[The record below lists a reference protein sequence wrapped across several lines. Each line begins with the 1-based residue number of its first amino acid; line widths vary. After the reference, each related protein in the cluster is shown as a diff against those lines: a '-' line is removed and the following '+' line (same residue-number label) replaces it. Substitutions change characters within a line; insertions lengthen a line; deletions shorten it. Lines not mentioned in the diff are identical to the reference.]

1 MLSAFLISLREGVE
15 AALIV
20 GLCLAYLRKI
30 DRRELERP
38 VWLAVG
44 AALLASVALAW
55 FFDYL
60 PVNQEGFEGLLM
72 LLAAALLVGMIVWMR
87 RVARS
92 LRGEIEARV
101 GHFAGRGR
109 LAALGLFFFVSSMVL
124 REGVETVIFLRAVS
138 LDASGAPMI
147 LGTLLGLA
155 LAVALGLFFFQGT
168 LPIRLDRFFEA
179 TSIMLVVVAVQ
190 LTLSGV
196 HELSEALLIP
206 SGPWMMRILGP
217 IVRNDVL
224 FFVVLL
230 GTATWLVARE
240 LLRRWHAA
248 PEETLGEAQLAERER
263 QQRRERR
270 WMTATAVTALVIVVA
285 LAAEHVY
292 AFGDNAAD
300 AATPV
305 YASSDTVRIPLA
317 RVVGGE
323 LHRFRFVHD
332 RTAVRFLVI
341 QKPDGTIFTGLE
353 ACTICGA
360 HGYYRDGDQ
369 VICRNCAAEIPIS
382 HIETPG
388 GCNPVPVESRIE
400 SGELVLPVRGLL
412 APHLSSSGR
421 EAAAGQLRK

>member
-1 MLSAFLISLREGVE
+1 VE
-15 AALIV
+15 AALII

-38 VWLAVG
+38 VWWAVG
-44 AALLASVALAW
+44 AALAASLAGAYLLERLAL
-55 FFDYL
+55 
-60 PVNQEGFEGLLM
+60 NQESVEGFLM
-72 LLAAALLVGMIVWMR
+72 LLAAVLLVGMIVWMR

-101 GHFAGRGR
+101 GHFASRGR
-109 LAALGLFFFVSSMVL
+109 LAAVGLFFFVFSMVL

-138 LDASGAPMI
+138 LNAQGALVA

-179 TSIMLVVVAVQ
+179 TSLMLMVVAVQ
-190 LTLSGV
+190 LTLTGI
-196 HELSEALLIP
+196 HELSEALVIP

-217 IVRNDVL
+217 IVRNDVF

-230 GTATWLVARE
+230 GIAAWLVAHE
-240 LLRRWHAA
+240 LLRRRYAA
-248 PEETLGEAQLAERER
+248 PDEDLSQAELRER
-263 QQRRERR
+263 QRQQLRERR
-270 WMTATAVTALVIVVA
+270 WMAATAVTAMVVVVA

-292 AFGDNAAD
+292 AFGDGTTE

-317 RVVGGE
+317 EVTGGE
-323 LHRFRFVHD
+323 LHRFRFVHG
-332 RTAVRFLVI
+332 RIAVRFLVI
-341 QKPDGTIFTGLE
+341 QKADGTLFTGLE

-360 HGYYRDGDQ
+360 HGYYRDADQ
-369 VICRNCAAEIPIS
+369 VVCRNCAAEIPIS

-400 SGELVLPVRGLL
+400 GGELVLPVRGLL
-412 APHLSSSGR
+412 GGAR
-421 EAAAGQLRK
+421 FFATR